1 MNDNI
6 IDMNADRV
14 RELLES
20 HVRNTK
26 AGVTQ
31 SVDGVVTVTVD
42 SQLRLTSVQLLD
54 KSIDAKTR
62 DVLERAI
69 VDAVNAAMQKVVKAS
84 ADALSELQASDDWR
98 RAMDEILKRAH
109 SQSGA
114 GGAL

>member
-14 RELLES
+14 RELLEA

-26 AGVTQ
+26 AGVTH

-42 SQLRLTSVQLLD
+42 SQLQLTSVQLLE
-54 KSIDAKTR
+54 KSIDGKTR

-69 VDAVNAAMQKVVKAS
+69 VDAVNGAMLKAVKSS
-84 ADALSELQASDDWR
+84 ADALLELQASDGWR
-98 RAMDEILKRAH
+98 RAMDELLKRAQP
-109 SQSGA
+109 QSGA